1 MNKSEKFWD
10 RISKNYD
17 KRANNDKTY
26 KKTLEIT
33 KKHLKSSD
41 IVLDYACATGLYS
54 IELAGNVKEI
64 HGIDISSKMIET
76 AKRKAGKNVNFA
88 KATIF
93 EKYKKET
100 FNMILAFN
108 ILHLLE
114 EPQKVMQRINELLK
128 PGGLIISSTTCLGEK
143 KTFLSILLSIPIFLS
158 IKIGILPYMRFFK
171 IPQLEDLTTKGNFQI
186 VETEILTHNPAIE
199 YFIIATKI

>member
-1 MNKSEKFWD
+1 MEEKMNKSEKFWD

-33 KKHLKSSD
+33 KKHLKDSD

-64 HGIDISSKMIET
+64 HGIDISSNMIET
-76 AKRKAGKNVNFA
+76 AKRKAEKNVNFA

-100 FNMILAFN
+100 FNVILAFN

-128 PGGLIISSTTCLGEK
+128 PGGLFIFVTPCLGEK
-143 KTFLSILLSIPIFLS
+143 YSFLSIFLVLLR
-158 IKIGILPYMRFFK
+158 KIRMLPYIRSFK
-171 IPQLEDLTTKGNFQI
+171 ISELKELISGNFQI
-186 VETEILTHNPAIE
+186 VETSNLPPMH
-199 YFIIATKI
+199 YLIIAKKI

>member
-1 MNKSEKFWD
+1 MVQMDREENFGTQSTFLQTKTKMNKSEKFWD

-17 KRANNDKTY
+17 KRAKDKTY

-76 AKRKAGKNVNFA
+76 AKRKATKNVNFE

-93 EKYKKET
+93 EKYEKET
-100 FNMILAFN
+100 FNVILAFN

-128 PGGLIISSTTCLGEK
+128 S
-143 KTFLSILLSIPIFLS
+143 
-158 IKIGILPYMRFFK
+158 
-171 IPQLEDLTTKGNFQI
+171 
-186 VETEILTHNPAIE
+186 
-199 YFIIATKI
+199 

>member
-1 MNKSEKFWD
+1 MNKSERFWD

-17 KRANNDKTY
+17 KQANNDKTY

-100 FNMILAFN
+100 FNVILAFN
-108 ILHLLE
+108 ILHLLKDT
-114 EPQKVMQRINELLK
+114 QKVMQRINELLK
-128 PGGLIISSTTCLGEK
+128 PGGLFISATPCLGEK
-143 KTFLSILLSIPIFLS
+143 YSFLSIFLVLLR
-158 IKIGILPYMRFFK
+158 KIRILPYIRNFK
-171 IPQLEDLTTKGNFQI
+171 VSELKELISVNFQI
-186 VETEILTHNPAIE
+186 VEISNLPPMQ
-199 YFIIATKI
+199 YLIIAKKIWKT

>member
-10 RISKNYD
+10 RLSKNYD
-17 KRANNDKTY
+17 ERTKDKTY

-33 KKHLKSSD
+33 KKHIKPND

-93 EKYKKET
+93 EKYGEET
-100 FNMILAFN
+100 FNVILAFN

-128 PGGLIISSTTCLGEK
+128 SGGLFISVTSCLGEK
-143 KTFLSILLSIPIFLS
+143 TFLRIIAFLLS
-158 IKIGILPYMRFFK
+158 KIGIIPYLKILK
-171 IPQLEDLTTKGNFQI
+171 IPELEELVANGNFQI
-186 VETEILTHNPAIE
+186 VETETLYHISSD
-199 YFIIATKI
+199 YFIVARKIWRI

>member
-10 RISKNYD
+10 RMSKYYD
-17 KRANNDKTY
+17 KLAKDKAY

-41 IVLDYACATGLYS
+41 IVLDYACATGLFS

-93 EKYKKET
+93 EKYEKET
-100 FNMILAFN
+100 FNVILAFN

-128 PGGLIISSTTCLGEK
+128 PGGLFISVTPYLGEK
-143 KTFLSILLSIPIFLS
+143 YSFLSIFLVLLRK
-158 IKIGILPYMRFFK
+158 IKILPYIRSFK
-171 IPQLEDLTTKGNFQI
+171 ISELKELISGNFQI
-186 VETEILTHNPAIE
+186 VETSNLPSMQ
-199 YFIIATKI
+199 YLIIAKKI

>member
-1 MNKSEKFWD
+1 MMDKKMNKSEKFWD
-10 RISKNYD
+10 RMSKYYD
-17 KRANNDKTY
+17 KLAKDKAY

-41 IVLDYACATGLYS
+41 IVLDYACATGLFS

-93 EKYKKET
+93 EKYEKET
-100 FNMILAFN
+100 FNVILAFN

-128 PGGLIISSTTCLGEK
+128 PGGLFISVTPYLGEK
-143 KTFLSILLSIPIFLS
+143 YSFLSIFLVLLRK
-158 IKIGILPYMRFFK
+158 IKILPYIRSFK
-171 IPQLEDLTTKGNFQI
+171 ISELKELISGNFQI
-186 VETEILTHNPAIE
+186 VETSNLPSMQ
-199 YFIIATKI
+199 YLIIAKKI

>member
-1 MNKSEKFWD
+1 MEEKMNKSEKFWD
-10 RISKNYD
+10 RISKNYG
-17 KRANNDKTY
+17 KRANNDKIY
-26 KKTLEIT
+26 IKTLEIT
-33 KKHLKSSD
+33 KKHLKDSD

-100 FNMILAFN
+100 FNVILAFN

-128 PGGLIISSTTCLGEK
+128 PEGLFIFVTPCLGEK
-143 KTFLSILLSIPIFLS
+143 YSFLSIFLVLLR
-158 IKIGILPYMRFFK
+158 KIRILPYIRSFK
-171 IPQLEDLTTKGNFQI
+171 ISELKELISGNFQI
-186 VETEILTHNPAIE
+186 VETSNLHPMH
-199 YFIIATKI
+199 YLIIAKKI

>member
-1 MNKSEKFWD
+1 MNKAEKFWD

-64 HGIDISSKMIET
+64 HGIDISSRMIKT
-76 AKRKAGKNVNFA
+76 AKRKPGKNINFA

-93 EKYKKET
+93 EKYEKET
-100 FNMILAFN
+100 FNKNMLY
-108 ILHLLE
+108 LL
-114 EPQKVMQRINELLK
+114 
-128 PGGLIISSTTCLGEK
+128 LIKL
-143 KTFLSILLSIPIFLS
+143 
-158 IKIGILPYMRFFK
+158 
-171 IPQLEDLTTKGNFQI
+171 
-186 VETEILTHNPAIE
+186 
-199 YFIIATKI
+199 

>member
-1 MNKSEKFWD
+1 MNKSERFWD
-10 RISKNYD
+10 MMSKNYD
-17 KRANNDKTY
+17 KRAKDKAY

-100 FNMILAFN
+100 FNVILAFN

-128 PGGLIISSTTCLGEK
+128 PGGLFISVTPCLGEK
-143 KTFLSILLSIPIFLS
+143 TFLRIIALLPS
-158 IKIGILPYMRFFK
+158 KIGIIPYLKILK
-171 IPQLEDLTTKGNFQI
+171 IPELEELVANANFQI
-186 VETEILTHNPAIE
+186 VETEIFHHFSSD
-199 YFIIATKI
+199 YFIVARKI

>member
-10 RISKNYD
+10 RLSKNYD
-17 KRANNDKTY
+17 KRAKDNAY
-26 KKTLEIT
+26 KETLEIT

-41 IVLDYACATGLYS
+41 IVLDYACATGLFS

-100 FNMILAFN
+100 FNVILAFN

-128 PGGLIISSTTCLGEK
+128 PGGLFISVTPCLGEK
-143 KTFLSILLSIPIFLS
+143 TFLRIILFLLS
-158 IKIGILPYMRFFK
+158 KIGIIPYLKILK
-171 IPQLEDLTTKGNFQI
+171 IPELEELVANGNFQI
-186 VETEILTHNPAIE
+186 VETETLYHFSSN
-199 YFIIATKI
+199 YFIVARKI